1 MTRVHFLGTSAAEGF
16 PAPFCPCPPCTRARA
31 DGLRAARSRQS
42 LLINDD
48 LIVDFGP
55 DTYAQQIWRGLNLLP
70 VRYIL
75 QTHAHRDHYCPDE
88 IRNVLHPK
96 AILPP
101 GHRRQLYL
109 YGNAAVINQGK
120 AVDGIPASQATAN
133 DRLLLHLLAPGDT
146 TNIGSYRV
154 TSLPARHTQS
164 ETALLHIIENRGN
177 AILVGYDSQ
186 IFDDAI
192 WTGLENWGGR
202 LDLVLLDC
210 TMVDGLD
217 HWPEGLERVVFK
229 GHMSIDDNTAIRD
242 ELLARGLADHK
253 TQFISTHFAH
263 MFDPHPDRI
272 GPLFTARGLIAAYDG
287 LVIDLPA
294 KD

>member
-1 MTRVHFLGTSAAEGF
+1 MTRVHVLGTSAAEGF
-16 PAPFCPCPPCTRARA
+16 PAPFCPCPPCSRARA
-31 DGLRAARSRQS
+31 DGPRAARSRQS

-55 DTYAQQIWRGLNLLP
+55 DSYARQIWRGLDLLS

-96 AILPP
+96 AIMPP
-101 GHRRQLYL
+101 GRRLHL
-109 YGNAAVINQGK
+109 YGNAAVIEQAR
-120 AVDGIPASQATAN
+120 AVDGIPAAAAGPD
-133 DRLLLHLLAPGDT
+133 DRLLLHLLAPGDRT
-146 TNIGSYRV
+146 DIGPYRV

-164 ETALLHIIENRGN
+164 ETALLHIIEDRGN

-186 IFDDAI
+186 LFDDAI
-192 WTGLENWGGR
+192 WAGLESWGGC
-202 LDLVLLDC
+202 LALVLLDC

-217 HWPEGLERVVFK
+217 SWPEGLERVVFG
-229 GHMSIDDNTAIRD
+229 GHMSIDDNEAIRD
-242 ELLARGLADHK
+242 GLLARGLADGR
-253 TQFISTHFAH
+253 TRFVSTHFAH

-272 GPLFTARGLIAAYDG
+272 APLFAARGLEAAWDG
-287 LVIDLPA
+287 LVIDLPTE
-294 KD
+294 D